1 VLNLFATSVVTAAAF
16 DAARVVSGSAGGPRA
31 EAVAERHV
39 RALLGRYEERGDLSF
54 EWRYPDTGGDG
65 RPDVVEL
72 RVVATHPTRLS
83 RLGLPFSQ
91 VDRTVRVRLERPQ

>member
-16 DAARVVSGSAGGPRA
+16 DATRVVSGSAGGPRA
-31 EAVAERHV
+31 EAVAERQV